1 MVRKTA
7 IHILLFA
14 ITLLPIYA
22 MAADITASL
31 DRTAITEG
39 ETVQLIL
46 TSHGSVDDDP
56 DFSVLDKDFEIVGR
70 SQQSSYQIINGS
82 ASSSKQWVL
91 SLKPRHGG
99 QLKIPSIPFGSDLS
113 PSLRLDVKKAV
124 YDQQATPNQDF
135 MLQVHTD
142 TERSPVDAQIVVTIQ
157 LLYSRNFNNG
167 DLSDLNIK
175 GGGQV
180 HTEQLG
186 EPSRYQKT
194 VNGKTYNVYEA
205 RYALFPKKAG
215 TLTIEPVRFEAEV
228 GSSYSGL
235 FDPMARQPVQR
246 VRLESQ
252 LKTVEVL
259 PIAADWKGSTWLP
272 ASNLSLKEEW
282 SDLSN
287 PHAGEPITRTITLK
301 ASGQAASQLP
311 LISGPAPAG
320 LKAYPDQPVLQNN
333 TDDQGV
339 TGVRREQVA
348 YIPEHGGEI
357 HFPAIS
363 LHWWNTRTGKEEV
376 AELPARS
383 IKVAGAA
390 APAVTTKPAP
400 AAQPGKME
408 TTTPEL
414 PSSGVSGQ
422 RPSGTSLWMW
432 LSLALGLGWLLTAV
446 LLWRRRNAT
455 NRTQGEKAPEAAT
468 SGVGHSYDL
477 HKACLEQDRHQFRQQ
492 ILGWARQQWPK
503 ASIRGLEDIGRLAGA
518 PLEDLLRQIDQHYA
532 RDATQ
537 QWPCEE
543 IRAAISEIQT
553 KAAQND
559 NRESLT
565 PLYPS

>member
-1 MVRKTA
+1 MVRRAT

-56 DFSVLDKDFEIVGR
+56 DFSALDKDFEIVGR

-124 YDQQATPNQDF
+124 YDQQATANQDF

-142 TERSPVDAQIVVTIQ
+142 TDSSPVDAQIVVTIQ

-175 GGGQV
+175 GGGKV

-186 EPSRYQKT
+186 EPRRFQKT

-252 LKTVEVL
+252 LKKVEIL
-259 PIAADWKGSTWLP
+259 PMAADWKGGAWLP
-272 ASNLSLKEEW
+272 ASSLSLKEEW

-311 LISGPAPAG
+311 RIAGEAPAG
-320 LKAYPDQPVLQNN
+320 LKAYPDQPVLENN
-333 TDDQGV
+333 TDDQGI
-339 TGVRREQVA
+339 TGVRREQIA
-348 YIPEHGGEI
+348 YIPEHGGEV

-363 LHWWNTRTGKEEV
+363 LHWWNIKTGKEEV

-383 IKVAGAA
+383 IKVAGAT
-390 APAVTTKPAP
+390 APALASTPAP
-400 AAQPGKME
+400 AAQPSQTE
-408 TTTPEL
+408 PTTTEVPATE
-414 PSSGVSGQ
+414 PH
-422 RPSGTSLWMW
+422 PSGSSLWMW
-432 LSLALGLGWLLTAV
+432 LSLVLGAGWMLTAV
-446 LLWRRRNAT
+446 LLWRRRKLAA
-455 NRTQGEKAPEAAT
+455 RTPGHGTPEPAPT
-468 SGVGHSYDL
+468 GVGHSYDL

-492 ILGWARQQWPK
+492 LLGWARQQWPK
-503 ASIRGLEDIGRLAGA
+503 AEIRGLEDIGRLAGQ

-532 RDATQ
+532 REATQ
-537 QWPCEE
+537 EWPCEE
-543 IRAAISEIQT
+543 IRAAISEIQARAT
-553 KAAQND
+553 QND
-559 NRESLT
+559 NGESLT

>member
-1 MVRKTA
+1 MVRKAA

-56 DFSVLDKDFEIVGR
+56 NFSVLEKDFEIVGR
-70 SQQSSYQIINGS
+70 SQQSSYQIINGK

-91 SLKPRHGG
+91 SLKPRHEG

-124 YDQQATPNQDF
+124 YDQQATSNQDF
-135 MLQVHTD
+135 ILQVNTD
-142 TERSPVDAQIVVTIQ
+142 TKRSPVDAQIVVTIQ

-186 EPSRYQKT
+186 EPRRFQKT

-205 RYALFPKKAG
+205 RYALFPKKTG

-252 LKTVEVL
+252 LKTVEIL
-259 PIAADWKGSTWLP
+259 PMATGWKGGTWLP
-272 ASNLSLKEEW
+272 ASSLSLNEEW

-287 PHAGEPITRTITLK
+287 PHAGEPITRTITLS
-301 ASGQAASQLP
+301 ASGLAASQLP
-311 LISGPAPAG
+311 KISGTVPAG
-320 LKAYPDQPVLQNN
+320 LKAYPDQPVLENN
-333 TDDQGV
+333 ADDQGI

-357 HFPAIS
+357 RFPAIN
-363 LHWWNTRTGKEEV
+363 LNWWNTRTGKEEV

-390 APAVTTKPAP
+390 APAVASTPAP
-400 AAQPGKME
+400 AAEVGQAGPKPA
-408 TTTPEL
+408 TPEI
-414 PSSGVSGQ
+414 PAAESHPTGS
-422 RPSGTSLWMW
+422 SLWMW
-432 LSLALGLGWLLTAV
+432 LSLAMGAGWLLTAV
-446 LLWRRRNAT
+446 LLWRRRKVTSRAQG
-455 NRTQGEKAPEAAT
+455 NRTPETAP

-477 HKACLEQDRHQFRQQ
+477 HKACLDQDRHQFRQQ
-492 ILGWARQQWPK
+492 LLSWARQQWPE
-503 ASIRGLEDIGRLAGA
+503 ASIRGLEDIGRLAGP

-532 RDATQ
+532 REATQ
-537 QWPCEE
+537 EWPCEE
-543 IRAAISEIQT
+543 IRAAIGEIQA
-553 KAAQND
+553 KASKTGNG
-559 NRESLT
+559 ESLT